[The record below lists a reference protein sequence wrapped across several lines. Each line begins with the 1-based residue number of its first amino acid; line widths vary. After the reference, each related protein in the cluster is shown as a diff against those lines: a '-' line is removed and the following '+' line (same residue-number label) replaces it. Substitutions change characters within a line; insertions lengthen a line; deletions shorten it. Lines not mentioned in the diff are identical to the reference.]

1 MTDMKKINE
10 QELENV
16 TGGESRTVNTGMK
29 MDAAVRSGAG
39 LGFPQIF
46 SVKNG
51 TAVVTTGKSVHA
63 DGRTWYEISAPIN
76 GWMAGGMLGL
86 QDDKYDRR

>member
-1 MTDMKKINE
+1 MTDMKKMNV

-16 TGGESRTVNTGMK
+16 AGGESRIVNTGMK
-29 MDAAVRSGAG
+29 IDAVVRSGAG

-51 TAVVTTGKSVHA
+51 NAVMTTGRSVHA
-63 DGRTWYEISAPIN
+63 DGRTWYEICAPVS

-86 QDDKYDRR
+86 QDDKYDRH